1 MSSTAEPLRHSVPP
15 EVFEA
20 AKARAEARRARDWE
34 TADRLRGVIEAA
46 GWTIIDQGSHFTLR
60 PTHPP
65 DVEVAGTVRYGASG
79 SVPSRLDEAPVG
91 VASVVLVATD
101 WPGDVER
108 AVVALAEHAPDGT
121 QVIVVDDAVP
131 ADSATDLAALGR
143 RDPGAPGIQT
153 EVVALS
159 ARLGAAAALNAG
171 IRRASAPVVI
181 VLDGSVE
188 PTGDVVTPLVDAL
201 DDPTVAV
208 AGPFG
213 IVSADL
219 RQFEDPAEGTVD
231 VDVIEG
237 YAMAFRRGDFA
248 DRGPLDEHFAFYRN
262 LDIWWS
268 LVLRDG
274 DWDDEGTEVAPI
286 RRAVRVSGL
295 PLVRHEHRGWT
306 SLPEADRDRLSKK
319 NFYRL
324 LKAYASRQDLLVA
337 NRGRFG

>member
-1 MSSTAEPLRHSVPP
+1 MSSAAVPPRHPVPP

-20 AKARAEARRARDWE
+20 AKARAEARRARDWD
-34 TADRLRGVIEAA
+34 TADRLRGEIEAA
-46 GWTIIDQGSHFTLR
+46 GWTIVDQGSHFTLR

-65 DVEVAGTVRYGASG
+65 DLESDGLVRYGSSG
-79 SVPSRLDEAPVG
+79 SVPSRLDEEPVG
-91 VASVVLVATD
+91 FASIVLVATD

-131 ADSATDLAALGR
+131 ADAAAVLDELDR

-188 PTGDVVTPLVDAL
+188 PTGDIVTPLVEAL
-201 DDPTVAV
+201 GDPTVAV

-219 RQFEDPAEGTVD
+219 RQFQDAPEDTVEVD
-231 VDVIEG
+231 VVEG
-237 YAMAFRRGDFA
+237 YAMAFRRPDYVQ
-248 DRGPLDEHFAFYRN
+248 RGPLDEHFVFYRN

-268 LVLRDG
+268 LMLRDG
-274 DWDDEGTEVAPI
+274 DWDDEGAELAPI
-286 RRAVRVSGL
+286 RRAVRVPGL

-306 SLPEADRDRLSKK
+306 SLPEAERERLSKK

-324 LKAYASRQDLLVA
+324 LKSFASRQDLLVV